1 MLRPCRIT
9 GAAHGNEDEFKGE
22 IFLEISKTMGR
33 YLDSS
38 CKHCRRESVKLMLK
52 GLRCGTAKCPV
63 EKKQRNLAPGMH
75 GWRRG
80 RVSEYGVRLREKQ
93 KVKRY
98 YGLFDKQ
105 FMRYFHRAERTRGNT
120 GEILLQLLE
129 RRLDN
134 VVYKLN
140 FAASRKAARQLI
152 AHGHIHINGRKV
164 DISGYTTRIGDKI
177 TLKNSEK
184 SSKIVKQQL
193 ETNPSFTTQSWLQL
207 DRDNAKATIVALPA
221 RDDVQIPVEEQLVV
235 EFCSR

>member
-1 MLRPCRIT
+1 
-9 GAAHGNEDEFKGE
+9 
-22 IFLEISKTMGR
+22 
-33 YLDSS
+33 
-38 CKHCRRESVKLMLK
+38 MLK
-52 GLRCGTAKCPV
+52 GIRCETAKCPV

-80 RVSEYGVRLREKQ
+80 RASEYGVRLREKQ

-98 YGLFDKQ
+98 YGLLEQQ
-105 FMRYFHRAERTRGNT
+105 FMRYFHKAERARGNT

-140 FAASRKAARQLI
+140 FASSRKEARQVI
-152 AHGHIHINGRKV
+152 NHGHIRVNGHKV
-164 DISGYTTRIGDKI
+164 DISDYTTRIGDVITVKKSGKSTKKI
-177 TLKNSEK
+177 KT
-184 SSKIVKQQL
+184 QL
-193 ETNPSFTTQSWLQL
+193 ESNPNFAAQNWLQL
-207 DRDNAKATIVALPA
+207 DRDKARATIVALPA